1 MNCRRARRM
10 ISAYIDGEI
19 SPAKRLILSEHLM
32 ACERCRRRMMELK
45 EVSQMVSSLPL
56 KSAPL
61 RIWYRLSSA
70 MRDRKKD
77 FRIRAVTVLAF
88 SLLILFSSLLLR
100 SSNSPMRF
108 REKGEE
114 ISISS
119 VLTEHSRIRG
129 DEVLAHILP
138 ITEIEEGTQ
147 NLEP

>member
-45 EVSQMVSSLPL
+45 EVSQAISSLPF
-56 KSAPL
+56 KPAPL
-61 RIWYRLSSA
+61 RIWYGLSS
-70 MRDRKKD
+70 MIRDRRRD
-77 FRIRAVTVLAF
+77 FRIRVVTIVAF
-88 SLLILFSSLLLR
+88 TLLILFSSLFLR
-100 SSNSPMRF
+100 SSDNFMVF

-119 VLTEHSRIRG
+119 VLAEHSRIRG
-129 DEVLAHILP
+129 DEVLAQILP
-138 ITEIEEGTQ
+138 ITEIGEGIQT
-147 NLEP
+147 LEP